1 MKNVLKVIVLVL
13 TLSFIS
19 CGNNEEIVTEN
30 GQVITTDQLAIDKG
44 DKQTSEGGGVVDHD
58 MDED

>member
-1 MKNVLKVIVLVL
+1 MKNVLKVVVLVL

-19 CGNNEEIVTEN
+19 CGNNEEIATTD
-30 GQVITTDQLAIDKG
+30 GQVITTDQYSIDKS
-44 DKQTSEGGGVVDHD
+44 DSRTSEGGGVDTPD